1 MMNKRKNIF
10 SKLKSRIGVAF
21 IAPVIWLLIVAVW
34 FTISMLRT
42 KYDRELTSFND
53 VSSSEIAWY
62 ITDNTAR
69 GGLIYKLDQHGDV
82 DGMFHTVSHPLF
94 AGWEADQVC
103 YQNRAVYAVLGRV
116 REENRQKIQEFEIV
130 GFNEELGATHRTPP
144 IKVNNSLVLTG
155 FYADDTSF
163 YLTLLTFNGKQA
175 AVYMIPKSELV
186 EITTK
191 NPSYK
196 DEKEFE
202 EKAVS
207 ISELQ
212 MVSSENGRFFS
223 RAEYV
228 DGVLNTRLDNEEPF
242 GVFAHDEF
250 VKKLFADRKM
260 SFTQRLA
267 ASGVS
272 FSIYIVFAIV
282 GFLVLFGLS
291 LLLWMR
297 RRVAYAILTYEV
309 VFAVLI
315 VMIFAFM
322 VSRTRTNTTENFE
335 RFERYFMGTMFEGL
349 SEDVNLNLASEAFYD
364 TDAYVILQRRIASQ
378 IAGSEGAI
386 RLKDILVVDVETGRV
401 ALSGSGYNK
410 QSIVD
415 LYGSEALDVISKV
428 GGQNDTETLRTTL
441 QGVDTSMVAQS
452 LEDMDLFNYAVIGI
466 AEYDRVSESFFD
478 NYGSV
483 LRYAI
488 LVYVIASIG
497 GLIYFILEAMDI
509 RFLASALQKTA
520 NGQEN
525 IEKPVVVGTDM
536 NYMWNSLFE
545 IQKKIKMTNHIK
557 FLTYEAYYRFAP
569 KSIERILKKDSITE
583 VQGGDA
589 IRLSGTMALM
599 STAGQHTDNSVELD
613 RMNHFMEI
621 IEQYQSQ
628 EDGIFI
634 SAGSDLSA
642 IKLLFLDETRTAAR
656 FGIDLLEELRE
667 WQRQETPGTSIL
679 MHYAPYVYGIAGT
692 RAQAAAFLFSPET
705 EVLEKYM
712 KWFRKMRLGL
722 LITREVIEH
731 ENANFDLRYIGF
743 VTPDP
748 EVPDNRVDLYE
759 VLDACSVRIR
769 RVRLQVKDKFA
780 EALDLFYKQDFY
792 FARNSFTEI
801 LREMPDDEITKWYLF
816 ECERYLN
823 EANGSDFIGALHMD

>member
-1 MMNKRKNIF
+1 
-10 SKLKSRIGVAF
+10 
-21 IAPVIWLLIVAVW
+21 
-34 FTISMLRT
+34 
-42 KYDRELTSFND
+42 
-53 VSSSEIAWY
+53 
-62 ITDNTAR
+62 
-69 GGLIYKLDQHGDV
+69 
-82 DGMFHTVSHPLF
+82 
-94 AGWEADQVC
+94 
-103 YQNRAVYAVLGRV
+103 
-116 REENRQKIQEFEIV
+116 
-130 GFNEELGATHRTPP
+130 
-144 IKVNNSLVLTG
+144 
-155 FYADDTSF
+155 
-163 YLTLLTFNGKQA
+163 
-175 AVYMIPKSELV
+175 
-186 EITTK
+186 
-191 NPSYK
+191 
-196 DEKEFE
+196 
-202 EKAVS
+202 
-207 ISELQ
+207 
-212 MVSSENGRFFS
+212 
-223 RAEYV
+223 
-228 DGVLNTRLDNEEPF
+228 
-242 GVFAHDEF
+242 
-250 VKKLFADRKM
+250 
-260 SFTQRLA
+260 
-267 ASGVS
+267 
-272 FSIYIVFAIV
+272 
-282 GFLVLFGLS
+282 
-291 LLLWMR
+291 
-297 RRVAYAILTYEV
+297 
-309 VFAVLI
+309 
-315 VMIFAFM
+315 
-322 VSRTRTNTTENFE
+322 
-335 RFERYFMGTMFEGL
+335 MGTMFEGL

-386 RLKDILVVDVETGRV
+386 RLRDILVVDVETGRI

-415 LYGSEALDVISKV
+415 LYGTEAMDVISKV

-466 AEYDRVSESFFD
+466 AEYDRVSEGFFD

-545 IQKKIKMTNHIK
+545 IQKKITMTNHIK

-705 EVLEKYM
+705 EVIENYM

-823 EANGSDFIGALHMD
+823 EADGSNFIGALHMD